1 MITPA
6 WLQAAGLLL
15 WGFAAGQAVLGAILG
30 GVRLLLSISGMRL
43 NLVDRDLIRAVDLT
57 ALAVLLLVV
66 GFVTA
71 SGLPNGL
78 LAAAG
83 WLPVALFPL
92 LLIDGQSE
100 TRFRLRHLAL
110 SLRNSRNP
118 EADRITDLAAP
129 YLATALLAAGVIAKP
144 SNWFFWGTAAVVV
157 SWLFLACRA
166 SRPGGIVIFACAALA
181 AIAGGH
187 GLSTLLQRTQGTLQ
201 DWVVEAISDS
211 DPNPSGSQTRIGD
224 LGRIKLSERIV
235 WRVEQALPAQVP
247 LLLRTGVFSR
257 YAHGAWT
264 AGQLAF
270 APAAILP
277 AEEAPWLRLHGQSHK
292 GTALLPLPIDAGR
305 IAGAVGNPRRSASG
319 LVRLDQAPPVLDA
332 RVGRA
337 STAAAPN
344 PDAADLQLPAGVADI
359 LRRLPEIAALAGRS
373 ERERLAGLES
383 WFAANFRYT
392 LFLGDKEHGSR
403 DLERF
408 LLADRAGHCEYFAT
422 STVLLLRALG
432 IPARYV
438 TGYSVQEYSRL
449 ERAFVVR
456 QKHAHAWAE
465 ALIDGK
471 WVEVDT
477 TPSEWL
483 SVEEDAAPWW
493 RPLAD
498 AASFAWRR
506 LVELRRDIAAS
517 DNPWGG
523 IALGGLLVLLLVWLA
538 MKQTRKRAESG
549 CGGAKAGAQAEDA
562 SGSEMRAF
570 RRLEQEL
577 SVLGLGRGPGEPPRA
592 WIARVARDGRSVVD
606 EVRIIGARNLVEAT
620 YRCRYGG
627 K

>member
-6 WLQAAGLLL
+6 WLQAMGLLL
-15 WGFAAGQAVLGAILG
+15 WGFAAGQAVLGAILAC
-30 GVRLLLSISGMRL
+30 VRLLLSISGMRL
-43 NLVDRDLIRAVDLT
+43 NLVDRDLIRAVDFT
-57 ALAVLLLVV
+57 AVAILLLVV
-66 GFVTA
+66 GSVTA

-78 LAAAG
+78 LTAAG

-129 YLATALLAAGVIAKP
+129 YLATAVLAAGVIAKP
-144 SNWFFWGTAAVVV
+144 SAWFFWGMAAVVV
-157 SWLFLACRA
+157 CWLFLACRP
-166 SRPGGIVIFACAALA
+166 RPGGIVIFACAALA
-181 AIAGGH
+181 ATAGGH
-187 GLSTLLQRTQGTLQ
+187 GFSTLLQRTQGTLQ
-201 DWVVEAISDS
+201 DWVVDVISDT
-211 DPNPSGSQTRIGD
+211 DPNPSGTQTRIGD
-224 LGRIKLSERIV
+224 LGRVKLSERIV
-235 WRVEQALPAQVP
+235 WRVEQASPAQVP

-264 AGQLAF
+264 AGQLGF
-270 APAAILP
+270 GPAAILP
-277 AEEAPWLRLHGQSHK
+277 VEEAPWLRLHGQSHK
-292 GTALLPLPIDAGR
+292 GTALLPLPINAGR

-319 LVRLDQAPPVLDA
+319 LVRLDEAPPVLDA

-337 STAAAPN
+337 SAAAAPN
-344 PDAADLQLPAGVADI
+344 PDTADLLLPAGVREI
-359 LRRLPEIAALAGRS
+359 LQRLPEIAALAERS

-403 DLERF
+403 GLERF

-456 QKHAHAWAE
+456 QTHAHAWAE
-465 ALIDGK
+465 ALIDGT

-506 LVELRRDIAAS
+506 LVEWRRDIAAS
-517 DNPWGG
+517 DHPLGA
-523 IALGGLLVLLLVWLA
+523 IALGGLLLLLLGWFAL
-538 MKQTRKRAESG
+538 KQTRRTRGSG
-549 CGGAKAGAQAEDA
+549 RRGAKAGAGAEDA
-562 SGSEMRAF
+562 SGSELGDF

-577 SVLGLGRGPGEPPRA
+577 SVLGLGRRPGEPPRT

-606 EVRIIGARNLVEAT
+606 EGRVSGARNLVEAM
-620 YRCRYGG
+620 YRCRYGA